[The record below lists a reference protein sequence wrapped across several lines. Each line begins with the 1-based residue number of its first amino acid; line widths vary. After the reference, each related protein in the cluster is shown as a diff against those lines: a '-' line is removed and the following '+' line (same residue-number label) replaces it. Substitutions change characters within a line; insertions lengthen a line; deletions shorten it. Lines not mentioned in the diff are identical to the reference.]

1 MQRRIDGCP
10 NCGRHTVAY
19 AWEPDGE
26 GVRMH
31 FRCTVAG
38 VNGLPATGFLRPSD
52 PHGAR
57 RENICARRTRLCTQE
72 GVRDVPGLSV
82 PRL

>member
-31 FRCTVAG
+31 FRCTACG
-38 VNGLPATGFLRPSD
+38 REWFTGYWLPPSERPAWSEKGK
-52 PHGAR
+52 HL
-57 RENICARRTRLCTQE
+57 CA
-72 GVRDVPGLSV
+72 SN
-82 PRL
+82 